1 MSSTGSDPERLG
13 GNQFEGDDALE
24 MSRLW
29 ERYQADGSKDARDRL
44 ILHYSP
50 LVKFVAGRVGAG
62 LPASVENADLVS
74 YGILGLIDAIQK
86 FDPGRQ
92 IKFETYAIPRIR
104 GAILDALRA
113 LDWVPRSVRTKAR
126 DVERAMTQLQN
137 RLRRDPSEEELATE
151 LGISVGDVQER
162 FGQIAAVS
170 VVGLEEVLTVGGE
183 KDEQIS
189 ILDTLADTETEQPGE
204 SLEAEETRRDL
215 LDAING
221 LREREKWVVT
231 LYYFEGLTL
240 AQIGEVLGVTES
252 RISQIHSKAVLYLRS
267 RLGGPQSPPSRA
279 TRGRVG

>member
-24 MSRLW
+24 IARLW

-137 RLRRDPSEEELATE
+137 RLRRDPSEEELAAE